1 MQAFLLFHPF
11 LEKRAFFSHPFVF
24 GGLFCTYDVR
34 ACFRRAFAIHC
45 NASTEQRSS
54 TESAQHKAA
63 KQVRANQSATVQA
76 RGQTWL
82 SQHVVEHSHSS
93 LRSKNERRNQ
103 NLPHQKKY
111 AWYIHNHS
119 QSSLAG
125 VIRED
130 TALLEDLSPRPYG
143 AFRECIP
150 CSGCFS
156 STWSSWH
163 LQVVSLHLK
172 SWTSLSA
179 SFGFCCMFFLVSE
192 RSGRRKPRAERSAL
206 YHRAYMSC
214 L

>member
-93 LRSKNERRNQ
+93 LCFQNGRRDQ
-103 NLPHQKKY
+103 NLPSLQKTQPLL
-111 AWYIHNHS
+111 NHP

-125 VIRED
+125 VIRQE
-130 TALLEDLSPRPYG
+130 
-143 AFRECIP
+143 IP
-150 CSGCFS
+150 FISNLIKIRH
-156 STWSSWH
+156 WSSVLYFVH
-163 LQVVSLHLK
+163 ACGVRVVFVDHGALGICKSLVCTYK
-172 SWTSLSA
+172 A
-179 SFGFCCMFFLVSE
+179 
-192 RSGRRKPRAERSAL
+192 
-206 YHRAYMSC
+206 
-214 L
+214 

>member
-1 MQAFLLFHPF
+1 MKSSARLAAFIFTYHNTS
-11 LEKRAFFSHPFVF
+11 RAAAV
-24 GGLFCTYDVR
+24 CTSSLSSSIYSSSP
-34 ACFRRAFAIHC
+34 
-45 NASTEQRSS
+45 ASTAQNS
-54 TESAQHKAA
+54 TAQHNTAQSALHKAA
-63 KQVRANQSATVQA
+63 NQVRAYRSATTQA
-76 RGQTWL
+76 TRVCE